1 MAPIIDLEFNGCYQ
15 CGTMERR
22 GAFRGT
28 DLLSLLL
35 VVAGLCVLAVTFW
48 PSPPAAEGEPEA
60 LPSWDRDPRPIDLA
74 SLAAAPGLTFPPG
87 MVPFAAAAADDDAP
101 PLLALFVLN
110 ARSCSALY
118 GDVVDYAA
126 ELAARWPGRAE
137 PLALVLDPSRER
149 ARRFGLAAS
158 LPMPLASGWDE
169 AWSEELGRFREHRQ
183 LLEQLVLIDR
193 RRGVIAGRILLST
206 ALTPVETKRRL
217 LAAVLDT
224 DPSPAAAD
232 ESERRNTR

>member
-1 MAPIIDLEFNGCYQ
+1 MRGRKS
-15 CGTMERR
+15 ERSEGGGGKHAR
-22 GAFRGT
+22 GGSRWT

-35 VVAGLCVLAVTFW
+35 VVAGVGVLAVSFW
-48 PSPPAAEGEPEA
+48 PSRPSAEGEPAA
-60 LPSWDRDPRPIDLA
+60 LPSWDRDPGRIDLA

-87 MVPFAAAAADDDAP
+87 AVPGAAAGADP

-110 ARSCSALY
+110 ARACSALY

-126 ELAARWPGRAE
+126 ELDAGWPGRAE
-137 PLALVLDPSRER
+137 PLALVLDPSAER

-158 LPMPLASGWDE
+158 LPMPLASGWNE

-193 RRGVIAGRILLST
+193 RRGEIVGRILLST
-206 ALTPVETKRRL
+206 SLTPVETKRRL
-217 LAAVLDT
+217 LAAVLDP

-232 ESERRNTR
+232 EPERRSTR